1 MLPFSSSRRER
12 IKGIRATLKA
22 RQASLPDQ
30 KGKPTQL
37 PTARW
42 VFELF
47 LDVHLLL
54 ITTHATQ
61 TLTMNLEEELRN
73 LLKLLGSSYQEA
85 YP

>member
-1 MLPFSSSRRER
+1 M
-12 IKGIRATLKA
+12 
-22 RQASLPDQ
+22 PDQ
-30 KGKPTQL
+30 KGK

-54 ITTHATQ
+54 ITRESTQ
-61 TLTMNLEEELRN
+61 VLIVNLKEELRT
-73 LLKLLGSSYQEA
+73 LLALLGSSYQET